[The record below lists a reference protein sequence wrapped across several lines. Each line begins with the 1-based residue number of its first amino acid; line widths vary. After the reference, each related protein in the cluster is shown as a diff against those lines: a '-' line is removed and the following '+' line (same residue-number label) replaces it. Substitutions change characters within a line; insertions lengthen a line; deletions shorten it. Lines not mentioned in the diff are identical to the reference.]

1 MYLHIGDRVV
11 LRHDEIIGIFDLD
24 NMSYEKRSRDYLQQA
39 EKSGALT
46 VLGDDIPR
54 SVVITAENN
63 YLSAV
68 SSRTLARRATEGRT
82 GGIA

>member
-1 MYLHIGDRVV
+1 MYLHIGSGVV
-11 LRHDEIIGIFDLD
+11 LRHDEIIGVFDLD

-46 VLGDDIPR
+46 VLGEDIPR

-63 YLSAV
+63 YFSAV
-68 SSRTLARRATEGRT
+68 SSRTLARRAAEGRT

>member
-1 MYLHIGDRVV
+1 MYLHIGSGVV
-11 LRHDEIIGIFDLD
+11 LRHEEIIGIFDLD

-39 EKSGALT
+39 ERTGALT

-54 SVVITAENN
+54 SVVITQKNN

-68 SSRTLARRATEGRT
+68 SSRTLARRAADGRT

>member
-1 MYLHIGDRVV
+1 MYLHIGSGVV

-54 SVVITAENN
+54 SVVITENNN

-68 SSRTLARRATEGRT
+68 SSRTLARRAAEGKT
-82 GGIA
+82 GGVA

>member
-1 MYLHIGDRVV
+1 MYLHIGSGVV
-11 LRHDEIIGIFDLD
+11 LRHEEIIGIFDLD

-39 EKSGALT
+39 ERTGVLT

-54 SVVITAENN
+54 SVVITQTNN

-68 SSRTLARRATEGRT
+68 SSRTLARRAADGRT

>member
-1 MYLHIGDRVV
+1 MYLHIGSGVV
-11 LRHDEIIGIFDLD
+11 LRHEEIIGIFDLD

-39 EKSGALT
+39 ERTGALT

-54 SVVITAENN
+54 SVVITQKNN

-68 SSRTLARRATEGRT
+68 SSHTLARRAADGRT

>member
-1 MYLHIGDRVV
+1 MYLHIGDGVV
-11 LRHDEIIGIFDLD
+11 LRHNEIIGVFDLD

-39 EKSGALT
+39 ERSGALT

-54 SVVITAENN
+54 SVVITKEHN

-68 SSRTLARRATEGRT
+68 SSRTLARRAADGRS